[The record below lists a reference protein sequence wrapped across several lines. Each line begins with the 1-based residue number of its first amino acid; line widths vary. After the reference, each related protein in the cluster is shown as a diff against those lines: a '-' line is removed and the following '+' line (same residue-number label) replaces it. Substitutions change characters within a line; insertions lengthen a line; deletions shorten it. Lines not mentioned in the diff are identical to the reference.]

1 MNESF
6 TNSGYDRLLF
16 AFLLV
21 FVNPVECYSLE
32 NSGCLWR
39 AGIQWML
46 TIIRVALECW
56 DTMGLAHLC
65 HGT

>member
-32 NSGCLWR
+32 NFGCLWR
-39 AGIQWML
+39 AIAMDL
-46 TIIRVALECW
+46 
-56 DTMGLAHLC
+56 
-65 HGT
+65 